1 MRGPPSPL
9 LAALDQIPPLPQVTM
24 RAMALIRDPDS
35 SRSDLSRVLAM
46 DQGMTGVFLRMV
58 NSAYYGLYRRI
69 TSLNEAVG
77 YLGYETV
84 KGVIFALSAR
94 NILARPLPSYLL
106 ERYALWKHSL
116 ATAVGSDWI
125 ASKHRIT
132 PRNEVYVAGLL
143 HDVGKT
149 ALDVMLGHQ
158 AYWQKDLKDEP
169 NQEAWTKAERE
180 ITGYDHAE
188 AGAFVARRWNLPD
201 RIVEA
206 VACHHCPERAEI
218 DPRFTSVV
226 HIANT
231 SALMAGIGLG
241 MDSVQYDFSEFAI
254 GLLGWSE
261 RDLEGLIGVM
271 QGAVQEADETLDM

>member
-1 MRGPPSPL
+1 MRGSPNPL
-9 LAALDQIPPLPQVTM
+9 LTALDQIPPLPQVTM
-24 RAMALIRDPDS
+24 RAMALIRDPHS
-35 SRSDLSRVLAM
+35 SRSDLARVLSM
-46 DQGMTGVFLRMV
+46 DPGMTGVFLRMV

-69 TSLNEAVG
+69 TSLDEAIG

-84 KGVIFALSAR
+84 KGVVFALSAR
-94 NILARPLPSYLL
+94 NILARSLPSYLL

-125 ASKHRIT
+125 ASKHRIS

-149 ALDVMLGHQ
+149 ALDIMLGHQ
-158 AYWQKDLKDEP
+158 AYWQRDLRDEHA
-169 NQEAWTKAERE
+169 QEAWIAMERE

-188 AGAFVARRWNLPD
+188 AGAFVVRRWNLSD

-206 VACHHCPERAEI
+206 VAYHHTPERAEI
-218 DPRFTSVV
+218 DPRFTSAV

-231 SALMAGIGLG
+231 GALI
-241 MDSVQYDFSEFAI
+241 
-254 GLLGWSE
+254 
-261 RDLEGLIGVM
+261 RK
-271 QGAVQEADETLDM
+271 